1 MKKRGLILCS
11 LATTATV
18 FLSGCTTGSVPEPGP
33 EMGNAAALVSPAASN
48 PAGRIIELP
57 AERAHV
63 TDMERAGE
71 IIALRSETTL
81 SIGDLAAQESGDA
94 TVLDIDTTCGDL
106 AVSGSGDTFT
116 LPCGTDV
123 YLIDAAAPALNNVVA
138 VESPA
143 TVATQTST
151 GELLVGNDIDESLS
165 IYREGQEP
173 ETFVV
178 EGANTQLISVPVEGQ
193 PDAVI
198 RTWNPET
205 LIQDV
210 NWTEN
215 EQGATLRVGIGVGQI
230 AAGPDGLVLASDN
243 LAPQIA
249 VYSASDIIRL
259 HQTAPVEESP
269 WGISWDPANNLAWI
283 AATAT
288 NTITAY
294 DISEGVPTEKGQV
307 NSVADAKNILVLDDG
322 TLLAASESGDGLQ
335 VIAQPL
341 S

>member
-18 FLSGCTTGSVPEPGP
+18 LLSGCTPGSVPEPGP
-33 EMGNAAALVSPAASN
+33 EMGNAEALASPVATD
-48 PAGRIIELP
+48 PAGRILELP
-57 AERAHV
+57 AERARV

-71 IIALRSETTL
+71 VIALRSETSL

-94 TVLDIDTTCGDL
+94 KVLDIDAACGDL

-116 LPCGTDV
+116 LPCGTEV
-123 YLIDAAAPALNNVVA
+123 YLIDAAAPSLRTAVA
-138 VESPA
+138 VETPA

-151 GELLVGNDIDESLS
+151 GEVLVGNGTDASLR
-165 IYREGQEP
+165 IYREGQDP
-173 ETFVV
+173 ETIPV
-178 EGANTQLISVPVEGQ
+178 EGATTQLISVPVEGQ

-215 EQGATLRVGIGVGQI
+215 EQGATLRVGIGLGQM
-230 AAGPDGLVLASDN
+230 AAGPDGLVLVSDN

-249 VYSASDIIRL
+249 VYSATDVIRL

-283 AATAT
+283 ASTAK
-288 NTITAY
+288 NTIAAY
-294 DISEGVPTEKGQV
+294 DISEGVPTEKARV

-335 VIAQPL
+335 VIAKPL